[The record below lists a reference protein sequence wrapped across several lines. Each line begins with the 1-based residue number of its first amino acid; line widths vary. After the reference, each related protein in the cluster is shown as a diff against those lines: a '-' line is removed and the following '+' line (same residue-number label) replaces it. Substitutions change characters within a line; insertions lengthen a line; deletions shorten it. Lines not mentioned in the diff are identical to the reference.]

1 MEQKQKTKQIEVRN
15 KKVEKVLPIVVV
27 VVAAAV
33 VVAVVVAA
41 VVDDALDEVS
51 RDLAPNLDLDS
62 E

>member
-27 VVAAAV
+27 VVVDAV
-33 VVAVVVAA
+33 VD
-41 VVDDALDEVS
+41 DDALDEVT

>member
-27 VVAAAV
+27 VVV
-33 VVAVVVAA
+33 V

>member
-27 VVAAAV
+27 VVVVVAAV
-33 VVAVVVAA
+33 VVAVVV